1 MEELGGSPSG
11 FNHYDNLVPERV
23 EHVISRI
30 LTNNLNAITFGEGRE
45 PKPTSAGATAV
56 VRSAVQNLQ

>member
-23 EHVISRI
+23 EHGIPRNW
-30 LTNNLNAITFGEGRE
+30 TNLNLSALGEVE
-45 PKPTSAGATAV
+45 VPDPTLEGATAV
-56 VRSAVQNLQ
+56 VNSATQYLQ